1 MSGSQVFISFVIK
14 TQLMKLLDFNR
25 IFPDD
30 ASCKEYLRTL
40 REHEG
45 GVVCPIVLESAITG
59 TGTTNVGLVL
69 PAAMS
74 PPCVPARCSIT
85 ASCL

>member
-1 MSGSQVFISFVIK
+1 MLDSQVFISFVIQI
-14 TQLMKLLDFNR
+14 QLMKLLDFNR
-25 IFPDD
+25 IFPDE
-30 ASCKEYLRTL
+30 ASCEEYLRTL

-45 GVVCPIVLESAITG
+45 GFAPIVVGPAITG
-59 TGTTNVGLVL
+59 IGTTNVGLAL

-74 PPCVPARCSIT
+74 LPRVPARCSIT